1 MGRMARAR
9 RRAGRRPHGGL
20 TAHALRD
27 GVTAEAAADLL
38 WVLTS
43 FESFDLLLT
52 GRGLSAD
59 EAADVLV
66 ETAERALICPAAGTA
81 ARVTVR

>member
-43 FESFDLLLT
+43 FE
-52 GRGLSAD
+52 RVSAD
-59 EAADVLV
+59 ETADVLV

-81 ARVTVR
+81 ERVTVR